1 MSVNVEKLEGSRIK
15 MTIEVAAEEF
25 DKAITAAYNKEKNKI
40 NVPGFRKGKAPQS
53 VIEKMYGKEVFYND
67 ALDQLVPDEYEKAYD
82 EVDEDIMSSPRFE
95 VVQAE
100 AGKPVIFTATV
111 AVMPDVTL
119 GDYKGIEIAAVD
131 TTVTDEDVEKK
142 ISSELDKDSRYEK
155 VERPV
160 QNGDRVKLDFE
171 GFVDGV
177 AFEGGKGTNYNLVI
191 GSGQFIPGFE
201 EQLVGAEA
209 GADVEVNVNFP
220 EDYHEASLA
229 GKASVFKCKVN
240 EIEEKQVPELNDDY
254 AADKGF
260 ESVKD
265 YWDSVRSDL
274 EVDKLNEARGK
285 KQDEAIAKVI
295 ENATF
300 EVPEEIYETEQRLI
314 IRDYQQR
321 LSMQGLSWDTYMQYT
336 GLTLDKMMEQV
347 RPQAEDRIK
356 SRIVLEAVA
365 RAEGIEVTDED
376 RQKEYESMAEAY
388 QLEAE
393 KVKEMLEAKGSK
405 ELEKDLLIKKAMEFV
420 TDNAKEV

>member
-40 NVPGFRKGKAPQS
+40 NVPGFRKGKAPQNI
-53 VIEKMYGKEVFYND
+53 IEKMYGKEVFYND

-131 TTVTDEDVEKK
+131 TTVTDEYVEKK

-265 YWDSVRSDL
+265 YRDSVRSDL

>member
-1 MSVNVEKLEGSRIK
+1 

-40 NVPGFRKGKAPQS
+40 NVPGFRKGKAPQNI
-53 VIEKMYGKEVFYND
+53 IEKMYGKEVFYND
-67 ALDQLVPDEYEKAYD
+67 ALDQLIPDEYEKAYD

-265 YWDSVRSDL
+265 YRDSVRSDL

-388 QLEAE
+388 QFEAE

>member
-40 NVPGFRKGKAPQS
+40 NVPGFRKGKAPQNI
-53 VIEKMYGKEVFYND
+53 IEKMYGKEVFYND

-131 TTVTDEDVEKK
+131 TTVTDEYVEKK

-240 EIEEKQVPELNDDY
+240 EIEEKQVPELNEDY

-265 YWDSVRSDL
+265 YRDSVRSDL

>member
-40 NVPGFRKGKAPQS
+40 NVPGFRKGKAPQNI
-53 VIEKMYGKEVFYND
+53 IEKMYGKEVFYND
-67 ALDQLVPDEYEKAYD
+67 ALDQLIPDEYEKAYD

-265 YWDSVRSDL
+265 YRDSVRSDL

>member
-1 MSVNVEKLEGSRIK
+1 MSVSVEKLEGSKIK

-53 VIEKMYGKEVFYND
+53 IIEKMYGKEVFYND

-111 AVMPDVTL
+111 AVMPEVSL

-131 TTVTDEDVEKK
+131 TTVTDDDVEKK
-142 ISSELDKDSRYEK
+142 ISSELDKDARYEK
-155 VERPV
+155 VTRPV
-160 QNGDRVKLDFE
+160 QNGDRIKLDFE

-177 AFEGGKGTNYNLVI
+177 PFEGGKGTNYNLVI

-201 EQLVGAEA
+201 EQLVGAEI
-209 GADVEVNVNFP
+209 GADVDVNVSFP

-254 AADKGF
+254 ASDKGF
-260 ESVKD
+260 GTVKD
-265 YWDSVRSDL
+265 YKDSVRSDL

-285 KQDEAIAKVI
+285 KQDEAIAKVV
-295 ENATF
+295 ENAKF
-300 EVPEEIYETEQRLI
+300 EVPEEIFETEQRLI

-321 LSMQGLSWDTYMQYT
+321 LAMQGLSWDNYIQYT
-336 GLTLDKMMEQV
+336 GLTMDKMMEQV

-365 RAEGIEVTDED
+365 KAEGIEVTDAD

-388 QLEAE
+388 QLEVD
-393 KVKEMLEAKGSK
+393 KVREMLEAKGSK
-405 ELEKDLLIKKAMEFV
+405 EMEKDLLIKKAMEFI

>member
-25 DKAITAAYNKEKNKI
+25 DKAITAAYHKEKNKI
-40 NVPGFRKGKAPQS
+40 NVPGFRKGKAPQN
-53 VIEKMYGKEVFYND
+53 VIEKLYGKEVFYND

-95 VVQAE
+95 VIQAE

-142 ISSELDKDSRYEK
+142 ISSELDKDARYEK

-160 QNGDRVKLDFE
+160 QNGDRIKLDFE

-220 EDYHEASLA
+220 EDYHEESLA

-260 ESVKD
+260 ETVKD
-265 YWDSVRSDL
+265 YKDSVRSDL

-300 EVPEEIYETEQRLI
+300 EVPEEIYETEQKLI

-365 RAEGIEVTDED
+365 KAEGITVSDED

-388 QLEAE
+388 QLEVD
-393 KVKEMLEAKGSK
+393 KVREMLEAKGSK
-405 ELEKDLLIKKAMEFV
+405 ELEKDLLIKKAMEFI

>member
-25 DKAITAAYNKEKNKI
+25 DKAITAAYHKEKNKI
-40 NVPGFRKGKAPQS
+40 NVPGFRKGKAPQN
-53 VIEKMYGKEVFYND
+53 VIEKLYGKEVFYND

-82 EVDEDIMSSPRFE
+82 EVEEDIMSSPKFE
-95 VVQAE
+95 VIQAE

-142 ISSELDKDSRYEK
+142 ISSELDKDARYEK

-160 QNGDRVKLDFE
+160 QNGDRIKLDFE

-220 EDYHEASLA
+220 EDYHEESLA

-260 ESVKD
+260 ETVKD
-265 YWDSVRSDL
+265 YKDSVRNDL
-274 EVDKLNEARGK
+274 EVDKLGEARGK

-300 EVPEEIYETEQRLI
+300 EVPEEIYETEQKLI

-365 RAEGIEVTDED
+365 KAEGIQVTDED

-388 QLEAE
+388 QLEVD
-393 KVKEMLEAKGSK
+393 KVREMLEAKGSK
-405 ELEKDLLIKKAMEFV
+405 ELEKDLLIKKAMEFI

>member
-40 NVPGFRKGKAPQS
+40 NVPGFRKGKAPQTI
-53 VIEKMYGKEVFYND
+53 IEKMYGKEVFYND
-67 ALDQLVPDEYEKAYD
+67 ALDQLIPDEYEKAYD

-265 YWDSVRSDL
+265 YRDSVRSDL

>member
-25 DKAITAAYNKEKNKI
+25 DKAITAAYNKEKSKI
-40 NVPGFRKGKAPQS
+40 NVPGFRKGKAPQNI
-53 VIEKMYGKEVFYND
+53 IEKMYGKEVFYND

-82 EVDEDIMSSPRFE
+82 EVDEDIMSSPKFE

-160 QNGDRVKLDFE
+160 QEGDRIKLDFE

-201 EQLVGAEA
+201 DQLVGAEI

-220 EDYHEASLA
+220 EEYHEKSLA

-260 ESVKD
+260 ETVKD
-265 YWDSVRSDL
+265 YKDSVRSDL

-300 EVPEEIYETEQRLI
+300 EVPEEIYETEQRLM

-321 LSMQGLSWDTYMQYT
+321 IAMQGLSWEDYIQYT
-336 GLTLDKMMEQV
+336 GLTMQEMMDHL

-365 RAEGIEVTDED
+365 KAEGIEVTDED

-388 QLEAE
+388 QLEVD
-393 KVKEMLEAKGSK
+393 KVREMLEAKGSK

>member
-40 NVPGFRKGKAPQS
+40 NVPGFRKGKAPQN
-53 VIEKMYGKEVFYND
+53 VIEKLYGKEVFYND

-95 VVQAE
+95 VIQAE

-142 ISSELDKDSRYEK
+142 ISSELDKDARYEK

-160 QNGDRVKLDFE
+160 QNGDRIKLDFE

-201 EQLVGAEA
+201 EQLVGAKA

-220 EDYHEASLA
+220 EDYHEESLA

-260 ESVKD
+260 ETVKD
-265 YWDSVRSDL
+265 YKDSVRSDL

-300 EVPEEIYETEQRLI
+300 EVPEEIYETEQKLI

-365 RAEGIEVTDED
+365 KAEGITVSDED

-388 QLEAE
+388 QLEVD
-393 KVKEMLEAKGSK
+393 KVREMLEAKGSK
-405 ELEKDLLIKKAMEFV
+405 ELEKDLLIKKAMEFI

>member
-1 MSVNVEKLEGSRIK
+1 

-40 NVPGFRKGKAPQS
+40 NVPGFRKGKAPQN
-53 VIEKMYGKEVFYND
+53 VIEKLYGKEVFYND

-95 VVQAE
+95 VIQAE

-142 ISSELDKDSRYEK
+142 ISSELDKDARYEK

-160 QNGDRVKLDFE
+160 QNGDRIKLDFE

-220 EDYHEASLA
+220 EDYHEESLA

-260 ESVKD
+260 ETVKD
-265 YWDSVRSDL
+265 YKDSVRSDL

-300 EVPEEIYETEQRLI
+300 EVPEEIYETEQKLI

-365 RAEGIEVTDED
+365 KSEGITVSDED

-388 QLEAE
+388 QLEVD
-393 KVKEMLEAKGSK
+393 KVREMLEAKGSK
-405 ELEKDLLIKKAMEFV
+405 ELEKDLLIKKAMEFI

>member
-40 NVPGFRKGKAPQS
+40 NVPGFRKGKAPQTI
-53 VIEKMYGKEVFYND
+53 IEKMYGKEVFYND
-67 ALDQLVPDEYEKAYD
+67 ALDQLIPDEYEKAYD
-82 EVDEDIMSSPRFE
+82 EVDEDIMSSPKFE

-131 TTVTDEDVEKK
+131 TAVTDEDVEKK

-265 YWDSVRSDL
+265 YRDSVRSDL

>member
-40 NVPGFRKGKAPQS
+40 NVPGFRKGKAPQNI
-53 VIEKMYGKEVFYND
+53 IEKMYGKEVFYND

-265 YWDSVRSDL
+265 YRDSVRSDL

-295 ENATF
+295 ENAAF

>member
-25 DKAITAAYNKEKNKI
+25 DKAITAAYHKEKNKI
-40 NVPGFRKGKAPQS
+40 NVPGFRKGKAPQN
-53 VIEKMYGKEVFYND
+53 VIEKLYGKEVFYND

-95 VVQAE
+95 VIQAE

-142 ISSELDKDSRYEK
+142 ISSELDKDARYEK

-160 QNGDRVKLDFE
+160 QNGDRIKLDFE

-201 EQLVGAEA
+201 DQLVGAEA
-209 GADVEVNVNFP
+209 GKEVEVNVSFP
-220 EDYHEASLA
+220 EDYHEESLA

-240 EIEEKQVPELNDDY
+240 EIEEKIVPALDDDY

-260 ESVKD
+260 ENIKD
-265 YWDSVRSDL
+265 YKDSVRSDL

-285 KQDEAIAKVI
+285 KQDEAIAKVV
-295 ENATF
+295 ENAKM
-300 EVPEEIYETEQRLI
+300 EVPEEIFETEQKLI

-321 LSMQGLSWDTYMQYT
+321 LSMQGLSWDSYVKYT
-336 GLTLDKMMEQV
+336 GLTLDRMMEQV

-356 SRIVLEAVA
+356 SRLVLQAVA
-365 RAEGIEVTDED
+365 DAEGMTVTDED
-376 RQKEYESMAEAY
+376 RQKEYETMAEAY
-388 QLEAE
+388 QLEVE
-393 KVKEMLEAKGSK
+393 KVKEMLEAQGSK
-405 ELEKDLLIKKAMEFV
+405 ELEKDIIIKKAMEFI

>member
-1 MSVNVEKLEGSRIK
+1 

-25 DKAITAAYNKEKNKI
+25 DKAITAAYNKEKSKI
-40 NVPGFRKGKAPQS
+40 NVPGFRKGKAPQNI
-53 VIEKMYGKEVFYND
+53 IEKMYGKEVFYND

-82 EVDEDIMSSPRFE
+82 EVDEDIMSSPKFE

-160 QNGDRVKLDFE
+160 QEGDRIKLDFE

-201 EQLVGAEA
+201 DQLVGAEI

-220 EDYHEASLA
+220 EEYHEKSLA

-260 ESVKD
+260 ETVKD
-265 YWDSVRSDL
+265 YKDSVRSDL

-300 EVPEEIYETEQRLI
+300 EVPEEIYETEQRLM

-321 LSMQGLSWDTYMQYT
+321 IAMQGLSWEDYIQYT
-336 GLTLDKMMEQV
+336 GLTMQEMMDHL

-365 RAEGIEVTDED
+365 KAEGIEVTDED

-388 QLEAE
+388 QLEVD
-393 KVKEMLEAKGSK
+393 KVREMLEAKGSK

>member
-1 MSVNVEKLEGSRIK
+1 

-40 NVPGFRKGKAPQS
+40 NVPGFRKGKAPQNI
-53 VIEKMYGKEVFYND
+53 IEKMYGKEVFYND

-265 YWDSVRSDL
+265 YRDSVRSDL

>member
-1 MSVNVEKLEGSRIK
+1 MSVSVEKLEGSKIK

-25 DKAITAAYNKEKNKI
+25 DKAINAAYNKQKGSI
-40 NVPGFRKGKAPQS
+40 SIPGFRKGKAPKN
-53 VIEKMYGKEVFYND
+53 VIEKMYGKEVFYNE
-67 ALDQLVPDEYEKAYD
+67 ALDELIPDEYEKAYD
-82 EVDEDIMSSPRFE
+82 EVDEDIMSSPSFE

-111 AVMPDVTL
+111 CVRPEIEL

-131 TTVTDEDVEKK
+131 TVVTDEDVEKK
-142 ISSELDKDSRYEK
+142 IQSELDKDARFEK

-160 QNGDRVKLDFE
+160 ADGDRIKLDFE

-177 AFEGGKGTNYNLVI
+177 AFEGGKGDNYTLTI

-201 EQLVGAEA
+201 EQLVGAKIGE
-209 GADVEVNVNFP
+209 DVEVNVAFP
-220 EDYHEASLA
+220 EDYHEDSLA

-240 EIEEKQVPELNDDY
+240 EIEEKNVPALDDDY
-254 AADKGF
+254 ASDKGF
-260 ESVKD
+260 GSVQDYKDSVK
-265 YWDSVRSDL
+265 SDL

-295 ENATF
+295 EGSKMDI
-300 EVPEEIYETEQRLI
+300 PEEIFETEQKMI

-321 LSMQGLSWDTYMQYT
+321 LQMQGLSWDQYVKYT
-336 GLTLDKMMEQV
+336 GLTLDRMMEQV

-356 SRIVLEAVA
+356 SRLVLQAVA
-365 RAEGIEVTDED
+365 EKEGIEATDDD

-388 QLEAE
+388 QLEVE
-393 KVKEMLEAKGSK
+393 KVKEMLEAKGLK
-405 ELEKDLLIKKAMEFV
+405 ELNNDIVIKKAMEFV

>member
-1 MSVNVEKLEGSRIK
+1 

-40 NVPGFRKGKAPQS
+40 NVPGFRKGKAPQN
-53 VIEKMYGKEVFYND
+53 VIEKLYGKEVFYND

-95 VVQAE
+95 VIQAE

-142 ISSELDKDSRYEK
+142 ISSELDKDARYEK

-160 QNGDRVKLDFE
+160 QNGDRIKLDFE

-220 EDYHEASLA
+220 EDYHEEFLA

-260 ESVKD
+260 ETVKD
-265 YWDSVRSDL
+265 YKDSVRSDL

-300 EVPEEIYETEQRLI
+300 EVPEEIYETEQKLI

-365 RAEGIEVTDED
+365 KAEGITVSDED

-388 QLEAE
+388 QLEVD
-393 KVKEMLEAKGSK
+393 KVREMLEAKGSK
-405 ELEKDLLIKKAMEFV
+405 ELEKDLLIKKAMEFI

>member
-40 NVPGFRKGKAPQS
+40 NVPGFRKGKAPQNI
-53 VIEKMYGKEVFYND
+53 IEKMYGKEVFYND

-265 YWDSVRSDL
+265 YKDSVRSDL

>member
-40 NVPGFRKGKAPQS
+40 NVPGFRKGKAPQTI
-53 VIEKMYGKEVFYND
+53 IEKMYGKEVFYND
-67 ALDQLVPDEYEKAYD
+67 ALDQLIPDEYEKAYD
-82 EVDEDIMSSPRFE
+82 EVDEDIMSSPKFE

-265 YWDSVRSDL
+265 YRDSVRSDL

>member
-1 MSVNVEKLEGSRIK
+1 MSVSVEKLEGSKIK

-25 DKAITAAYNKEKNKI
+25 EKAITAAYNKEKNKI
-40 NVPGFRKGKAPQS
+40 SVPGFRKGKAPQS
-53 VIEKMYGKEVFYND
+53 VIEKMYGKEVFFND

-82 EVDEDIMSSPRFE
+82 EVEEDIMSSPKFE
-95 VVQAE
+95 VIQAE

-111 AVMPDVTL
+111 AVMPEVTL

-131 TTVTDEDVEKK
+131 TNVTDDDVEKK
-142 ISSELDKDSRYEK
+142 ISSELDKDARYEK
-155 VERPV
+155 VERAV
-160 QNGDRVKLDFE
+160 ANGDRIKLDFE

-201 EQLVGAEA
+201 EQLVGAEI
-209 GADVEVNVNFP
+209 GADVDVNVSFP
-220 EDYHEASLA
+220 EDYHEESLA

-240 EIEEKQVPELNDDY
+240 EIEEKKVPELNDDY

-260 ESVKD
+260 ETVKD
-265 YWDSVRSDL
+265 YKDSVRSDL

-285 KQDEAIAKVI
+285 KQDEAIAKVV
-295 ENATF
+295 ENAKF
-300 EVPEEIYETEQRLI
+300 EVPEEIFETEQKLI

-321 LSMQGLSWDTYMQYT
+321 LAMQGLSWDSYMQYT
-336 GLTLDKMMEQV
+336 GLTIDKMMEQV

-365 RAEGIEVTDED
+365 KAEGINVTDED

-388 QLEAE
+388 QLEVD
-393 KVKEMLEAKGSK
+393 KVREMLEAKGSK
-405 ELEKDLLIKKAMEFV
+405 EMEKDLLIKKAMEFI

>member
-1 MSVNVEKLEGSRIK
+1 MSVSVEKLEGSKIK
-15 MTIEVAAEEF
+15 MTIEVVAEEF
-25 DKAITAAYNKEKNKI
+25 DKAIKAAYNKQKGSI
-40 NVPGFRKGKAPQS
+40 SIPGFRKGKAPQN

-67 ALDQLVPDEYEKAYD
+67 ALDELIPDEYEKAYE
-82 EVDEDIMSSPRFE
+82 EVDEEIMSSPSFE

-111 AVMPDVTL
+111 CVRPEIEL

-131 TTVTDEDVEKK
+131 TVVTDEDVEKK
-142 ISSELDKDSRYEK
+142 IQSELDKDARFEK

-160 QNGDRVKLDFE
+160 ADGDRIKLDFE

-177 AFEGGKGTNYNLVI
+177 AFEGGKGENYTLTI

-201 EQLVGAEA
+201 EQLVGAKIGE
-209 GADVEVNVNFP
+209 DLDVNVSFP
-220 EDYHEASLA
+220 EDYHEDSLA

-240 EIEEKQVPELNDDY
+240 EIEEKKVPALDDDY
-254 AADKGF
+254 ASDKGF
-260 ESVKD
+260 GSVQDYKDSVK
-265 YWDSVRSDL
+265 SDL

-295 ENATF
+295 EGAKMDI
-300 EVPEEIYETEQRLI
+300 PEEIFETEQKMI

-321 LSMQGLSWDTYMQYT
+321 LQMQGLSWDQYVKYT

-356 SRIVLEAVA
+356 SRLVLQAVA
-365 RAEGIEVTDED
+365 EKEGIEVTDED
-376 RQKEYESMAEAY
+376 RQKEYEAMAEAY
-388 QLEAE
+388 QLEVE
-393 KVKEMLEAKGSK
+393 KVKEMLEAKGLK
-405 ELEKDLLIKKAMEFV
+405 ELNNDIVIKKAMEFV

>member
-40 NVPGFRKGKAPQS
+40 NVPGFRKGKAPQNI
-53 VIEKMYGKEVFYND
+53 IEKMYGKEVFYND
-67 ALDQLVPDEYEKAYD
+67 ALDQLIPDEYEKAYD

-265 YWDSVRSDL
+265 YKDSVRSDL

>member
-1 MSVNVEKLEGSRIK
+1 

-40 NVPGFRKGKAPQS
+40 NVPGFRKGKAPQNI
-53 VIEKMYGKEVFYND
+53 IEKMYGKEVFYND
-67 ALDQLVPDEYEKAYD
+67 ALDQLIPDEYEKAYD

-220 EDYHEASLA
+220 GDYHEASLA

-265 YWDSVRSDL
+265 YRDSVRSDL

>member
-1 MSVNVEKLEGSRIK
+1 

-40 NVPGFRKGKAPQS
+40 NVPGFRKGKAPQNI
-53 VIEKMYGKEVFYND
+53 IEKMYGKEVFYND
-67 ALDQLVPDEYEKAYD
+67 ALDQLIPDEYEKAYD
-82 EVDEDIMSSPRFE
+82 EVDEDIMSSPKFE

-265 YWDSVRSDL
+265 YRDSVRSDL

-388 QLEAE
+388 QFEAE

>member
-40 NVPGFRKGKAPQS
+40 NVPGFRKGKAPQNI
-53 VIEKMYGKEVFYND
+53 IEKMYGKEVFYND
-67 ALDQLVPDEYEKAYD
+67 ALDQLIPDEYEKAYD
-82 EVDEDIMSSPRFE
+82 EVDEDIMSSPKFE

-201 EQLVGAEA
+201 EQLVGTEA

-265 YWDSVRSDL
+265 YRDSVRSDL

>member
-25 DKAITAAYNKEKNKI
+25 DKAITAAYNKEKSKI
-40 NVPGFRKGKAPQS
+40 NVPGFRKGKAPQNI
-53 VIEKMYGKEVFYND
+53 IEKMYGKEVFYND

-82 EVDEDIMSSPRFE
+82 EVDEDIMSSPKFE

-160 QNGDRVKLDFE
+160 QEGDRIKLDFE

-201 EQLVGAEA
+201 DQLVGAEI

-220 EDYHEASLA
+220 EEYHEKSLA

-260 ESVKD
+260 ETVKD
-265 YWDSVRSDL
+265 YKDSVRSDL

-300 EVPEEIYETEQRLI
+300 EVPEEIYETEQRLM

-321 LSMQGLSWDTYMQYT
+321 IAMQGLSWEDYIQYT
-336 GLTLDKMMEQV
+336 GLTMQEMMDHL

-365 RAEGIEVTDED
+365 KAEGIEVTDED
-376 RQKEYESMAEAY
+376 RQKEYESMSEAY
-388 QLEAE
+388 QLEVD
-393 KVKEMLEAKGSK
+393 KVREMLEAKGSK

>member
-1 MSVNVEKLEGSRIK
+1 

-40 NVPGFRKGKAPQS
+40 NVPGFRKGKAPQN
-53 VIEKMYGKEVFYND
+53 VIEKLYGKEVFYND

-95 VVQAE
+95 VIQAE

-142 ISSELDKDSRYEK
+142 ISSELDKDARYEK
-155 VERPV
+155 AERPV
-160 QNGDRVKLDFE
+160 QNGDRIKLDFE

-220 EDYHEASLA
+220 EDYHEESLA

-260 ESVKD
+260 ETVKD
-265 YWDSVRSDL
+265 YKDSVRSDL

-300 EVPEEIYETEQRLI
+300 EVPEEIYETEQKLI

-365 RAEGIEVTDED
+365 KAEGITVSDED

-388 QLEAE
+388 QLEVD
-393 KVKEMLEAKGSK
+393 KVREMLEAKGSK
-405 ELEKDLLIKKAMEFV
+405 ELEKDLLIKKAMEFI